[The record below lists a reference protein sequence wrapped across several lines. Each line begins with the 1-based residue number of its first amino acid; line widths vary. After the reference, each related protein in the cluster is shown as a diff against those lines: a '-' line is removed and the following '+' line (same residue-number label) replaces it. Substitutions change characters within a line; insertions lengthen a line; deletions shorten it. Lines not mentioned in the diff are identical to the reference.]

1 MILWLIF
8 DTKEKPKN
16 KIEGQLGT
24 ITKETPN
31 QKVTVQFTVNDTM
44 PPLEEQDAIEAENRE
59 ILW

>member
-8 DTKEKPKN
+8 DTKEKPQN

-24 ITKETPN
+24 IVKETPN